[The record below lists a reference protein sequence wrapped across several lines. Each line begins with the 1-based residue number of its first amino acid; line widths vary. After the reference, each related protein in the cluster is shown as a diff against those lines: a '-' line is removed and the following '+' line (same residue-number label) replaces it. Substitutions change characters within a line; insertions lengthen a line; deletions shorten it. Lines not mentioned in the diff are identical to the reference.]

1 MHRSIFQAK
10 VDASNVSK
18 STPREYSRTERFLEQ
33 ATKSVAALRVGKQ
46 NEKSAKALSQIVSV
60 VELIETLFLAK

>member
-10 VDASNVSK
+10 VDASNASK
-18 STPREYSRTERFLEQ
+18 STPREYSRMERFLEQ